1 VKVDIK
7 LLREGLEILGIEAS
21 GCRDAFVEYLDLL
34 QKWNRIY
41 NLTAICHPDDRVVK
55 HLFDSLAVRPY
66 LLGQRIID
74 VGTGAGF
81 PGIPLAIVEPRR
93 QFVLLDSQI
102 KKVNF
107 LLAVK
112 SALGLTHVKVV
123 HARVEDFSPE
133 VFFDTVLTR
142 AFASLESIWEKTR
155 HLAGQ
160 GGQFLAMKGQYPLGE
175 LEGLTENDWKIHVL
189 NVPFLNEKR
198 HLVQFSK
205 KNGVVA

>member
-1 VKVDIK
+1 MDIK

-21 GCRDAFVEYLDLL
+21 GCEEAFVEYLNLL

-41 NLTAICHPDDRVVK
+41 NLTAIRHPDEMVVK

-66 LLGQRIID
+66 LSGQRIID

-81 PGIPLAIVEPRR
+81 PGIPLAIVEPHR

-107 LLAVK
+107 LSAVK
-112 SALGLTHVKVV
+112 NALGLTHVQVV

-133 VFFDTVLTR
+133 GFFDTVLTR
-142 AFASLESIWEKTR
+142 AFASLEDIWEKTQ
-155 HLAGQ
+155 HLVGQ
-160 GGQFLAMKGQYPLGE
+160 GGQVLAMKGQYPLDE
-175 LEGLTENDWKIHVL
+175 LKGLTENDWEIHIL

-205 KNGVVA
+205 REGVAE